1 MVKLYKLEPKA
12 AALAPARQ
20 RLQDLLD
27 RKAACEQRAQQLRKS
42 QQSLVAPIED
52 AAKASAA
59 LAAFDRGNAEAMTA
73 WARRELK
80 NGDMP
85 IVDSDARQAL
95 ITAKAVAAETAAA
108 AQAASAQLAT
118 EIHAEDMAAKSFAM
132 PIEAAIA
139 EILVETAT
147 GPLLDEL
154 REAVAVAV
162 GKQVRVKAAFDEL
175 VRIAHSGPH
184 DVMKPV
190 FVMMEAFSETLRLA
204 AAPPAPDGADDRLA
218 WAKFSM
224 ALRADCTS
232 EIEG

>member
-12 AALAPARQ
+12 AALSPARQ
-20 RLQDLLD
+20 LLQDLLA

-59 LAAFDRGNAEAMTA
+59 LTAFDRGNAEAMTA

-85 IVDSDARQAL
+85 VVDTDARQAL
-95 ITAKAVAAETAAA
+95 IAAKAVTAETAAA

-118 EIHAEDMAAKSFAM
+118 EIHAEDMAAKSFAV
-132 PIEAAIA
+132 PIQAAIA

-147 GPLLDEL
+147 GPLLDDL
-154 REAVAVAV
+154 REAIGVAVA
-162 GKQVRVKAAFDEL
+162 KQTRLKSAFDA
-175 VRIAHSGPH
+175 VVNIAHSGPLEA
-184 DVMKPV
+184 MKPV
-190 FVMMEAFSETLRLA
+190 FTMAEAFSETLRLA

-224 ALRADCTS
+224 ALRADPTS

>member
-1 MVKLYKLEPKA
+1 MKLYKLEPKA
-12 AALAPARQ
+12 AALSPARQ
-20 RLQDLLD
+20 RLQDLLT

-42 QQSLVAPIED
+42 RQSLVAPIED

-59 LAAFDRGNAEAMTA
+59 LTAFDRGNADAMTA

-154 REAVAVAV
+154 RGAVAV
-162 GKQVRVKAAFDEL
+162 KQMRVKAAFDA
-175 VRIAHSGPH
+175 VVTIGHSGPLEA
-184 DVMKPV
+184 MKPV
-190 FVMMEAFSETLRLA
+190 FTMAEAFSETLRLA
-204 AAPPAPDGADDRLA
+204 AAPPAPDGAADRLA
-218 WAKFSM
+218 WAKFAA
-224 ALRADCTS
+224 ALRTDPTS
-232 EIEG
+232 QLED